1 MKPKWIIENYEHD
14 SSLTPLI
21 EEIKKQG
28 MDLEIIKY
36 KPWES
41 GTFNQY
47 HNTDCVIF
55 YGTLNLGRQLQK
67 QKGWIPGVYCNF
79 QNLCCVSYFSYWGE
93 YLFNSD
99 YIMLPMME
107 VLRRQDYVY
116 NMFGIEDV
124 IFIRPNSGAKPFTG
138 QTLPKE
144 TIEKEFKLFSNYA
157 GKPLD
162 EIIVVISSPKVIDKE
177 WRCVII
183 DKKVVAYSQYKKN
196 DKLDIE
202 NSIDSE
208 ALCLAGKIAKEEW
221 QPDKIYTLDICK
233 SGDKYA
239 LLEINS
245 FSCSGLY
252 EADPKP
258 IVKEISRAAV
268 EEWKDF
274 YEIEI

>member
-1 MKPKWIIENYEHD
+1 MKPKWLIEDYEHD
-14 SSLTPLI
+14 SSLQPLMD
-21 EEIKKQG
+21 EVRAQG
-28 MDLEIIKY
+28 MDLEVVKY
-36 KPWES
+36 EPWES

-47 HNTDCVIF
+47 PNEDCVIF
-55 YGTLNLGRQLQK
+55 YGTLNLARQLQK

-79 QNLCCVSYFSYWGE
+79 QNLCCVSYYSYWAK

-116 NMFGIEDV
+116 DIFGIEDT
-124 IFIRPNSGAKPFTG
+124 IFIRPNSGAKTFTG

-144 TIEKEFKLFSNYA
+144 TIEKEFKLFGNYA

-162 EIIVVISSPKVIDKE
+162 QIITIISSPKVIDKE

-208 ALCLAGKIAKEEW
+208 ALCLADKIAKEEW
-221 QPDKIYTLDICK
+221 QPDIAYTLDICK
-233 SGDKYA
+233 SGDKYS
-239 LLEINS
+239 LLEVNS

-252 EADPKP
+252 EADPGP
-258 IVKEISRAAV
+258 VVKEISRVALI
-268 EEWKDF
+268 EWKDF
-274 YEIEI
+274 YEMEI

>member
-1 MKPKWIIENYEHD
+1 MKPKWLIEDYDHD
-14 SSLTPLI
+14 SSI
-21 EEIKKQG
+21 ESLKSEVRSQG
-28 MDLEIIKY
+28 MDLEVVKY
-36 KPWES
+36 EPWES

-47 HNTDCVIF
+47 PNEDCVIF
-55 YGTLNLGRQLQK
+55 YGTLNLARQLQK

-79 QNLCCVSYFSYWGE
+79 QNLCCVSYYSYWAK

-116 NMFGIEDV
+116 DIFGIEDT
-124 IFIRPNSGAKPFTG
+124 IFIRPNSGAKTFTG

-144 TIEKEFKLFSNYA
+144 TIEKEFKLFGNYA

-162 EIIVVISSPKVIDKE
+162 QIITIISSPKVIDKE

-208 ALCLAGKIAKEEW
+208 ALCLADKIAKEEW
-221 QPDKIYTLDICK
+221 QPDIAYTLDICK
-233 SGDKYA
+233 SGDKYS
-239 LLEINS
+239 LLEVNS

-252 EADPKP
+252 EADPGP
-258 IVKEISRAAV
+258 VVKEISRVALI
-268 EEWKDF
+268 EWKDF
-274 YEIEI
+274 YEMEI

>member
-1 MKPKWIIENYEHD
+1 MKPKWLIEDYEHD
-14 SSLTPLI
+14 SSLQPLMD
-21 EEIKKQG
+21 EVRAQG
-28 MDLEIIKY
+28 MDLEVVKY
-36 KPWES
+36 EPWES
-41 GTFNQY
+41 GAFNQY
-47 HNTDCVIF
+47 PNEDCVIF
-55 YGTLNLGRQLQK
+55 YGTLNLARQLQK

-79 QNLCCVSYFSYWGE
+79 QNLCCVSYYSYWAK

-116 NMFGIEDV
+116 DIFGIEDT
-124 IFIRPNSGAKPFTG
+124 IFIRPNSGAKTFTG

-144 TIEKEFKLFSNYA
+144 TIEKEFKLFGNYA

-162 EIIVVISSPKVIDKE
+162 QIITIISSPKVIDKE

-208 ALCLAGKIAKEEW
+208 ALCLADKIAKEEW
-221 QPDKIYTLDICK
+221 QPDIAYTLDICK
-233 SGDKYA
+233 SGDKYS
-239 LLEINS
+239 LLEVNS

-252 EADPKP
+252 EADPGP
-258 IVKEISRAAV
+258 VVKEISRVALI
-268 EEWKDF
+268 EWKDF
-274 YEIEI
+274 YEMEI